1 MMSLPK
7 VIDKKGMDAI
17 FSGVGIPKSVVDS
30 QDSGVIKPESALQ
43 SRESEDISKESIVS
57 SQDSGVIKPES
68 VVNMS
73 VLNQAI
79 KQGSENP
86 RISSWNPLVMAVLR
100 YRNLTIPAY
109 SMSKEISELL
119 EIAVKERY
127 PELSEQ
133 VKKALAKK

>member
-1 MMSLPK
+1 MSQPK

-17 FSGVGIPKSVVDS
+17 FSGVGTPKSGVVS
-30 QDSGVIKPESALQ
+30 QYSGVIKPESVLQ
-43 SRESEDISKESIVS
+43 SMESEDISKES
-57 SQDSGVIKPES
+57 GVGSPEY
-68 VVNMS
+68 VVNMD

-86 RISSWNPLVMAVLR
+86 RISSWNPFVMAVLR
-100 YRNLTIPAY
+100 YRNLTTPAY

-119 EIAVKERY
+119 EIAVKEKY

-133 VKKALAKK
+133 VKKTLAKK